1 MKRLSLL
8 NAPLVLSGAFFLGA
22 SASAQTPDYR
32 ADAIHLL
39 ELIDTEYAYAHRFDG
54 RNPARGAQ
62 GVDPDSVTDAASLLR
77 FAECAVNAL
86 QDHHAILG
94 VSSPRSYGLTPS
106 YNDLWVEVREGA
118 YVVTDVRAGSPAQVA
133 GVEPGWRI
141 SSVAGLPINEA
152 VTGLCGG
159 PFETDAA
166 KGFAARVLAA
176 GPRDQARE
184 FVFFDAEGQT
194 QALTLPNLYQ
204 VETPERPLI
213 NVTDRDG
220 VRVLRFNDS
229 LGDEGLIAAIDEALS
244 GPRPDGLII
253 DLRDTPSGGD
263 TLYARALMG
272 RLVDET
278 KPYQRHALPQIER
291 DTGVARQWVEE
302 VLPRGD
308 SLAGVPVVVLAGRWT
323 GSMGEGLT
331 LGLDAVADAV
341 TIAAPMAGLLGAI
354 YDYDLPQTG
363 WTVKLPSET
372 LYHVNGTP
380 REAYRADI
388 VLDSADRRGPNGEDL
403 ALEQAFAALAVER
416 R

>member
-1 MKRLSLL
+1 MRLPSHL
-8 NAPLVLSGAFFLGA
+8 NAPLIFSGAFLLA
-22 SASAQTPDYR
+22 ANASAQAPDFR

-39 ELIDTEYAYAHRFDG
+39 ELIDAEYAYAHRFDG

-62 GVDPDSVTDAASLLR
+62 GVDPESVTDPSSLLR

-94 VSSPRSYGLTPS
+94 VSSASSYGLTPS
-106 YNDLWVEVREGA
+106 YNDLWVELREGA
-118 YVVTDVRAGSPAQVA
+118 YVVTDVRDGSPARIA

-141 SSVAGLPINEA
+141 SSVSGLPMDEA
-152 VTGLCGG
+152 VSGLCGG

-184 FVFFDAEGQT
+184 FVFSDLDGET
-194 QALTLPNLYQ
+194 QALTLPTLYQ
-204 VETPERPLI
+204 IETPDRPLI
-213 NVTDRDG
+213 SVTERDG

-272 RLVDET
+272 RLIDDGQ
-278 KPYQRHALPQIER
+278 PYQRHAFPQIER
-291 DTGVARQWVEE
+291 ETGVARQWLEE
-302 VLPRGD
+302 VLPRGQ
-308 SLAGVPVVVLAGRWT
+308 SLSGVPLVVLAGRWT

-354 YDYDLPQTG
+354 YDYDLPETG
-363 WTVKLPSET
+363 WTVKLPTET

-380 REAYRADI
+380 REDYRADI
-388 VLDSADRRGPNGEDL
+388 GLDSADLRGPDGEDL
-403 ALEQAFAALAVER
+403 ALERAFSVIAER
-416 R
+416 

>member
-1 MKRLSLL
+1 MKRMTFQNASLI
-8 NAPLVLSGAFFLGA
+8 LSGAFLLSA
-22 SASAQTPDYR
+22 SAIAQTPDYR
-32 ADAIHLL
+32 ADALYLL
-39 ELIDTEYAYAHRFDG
+39 DLIDAEYAYAHRFDG

-62 GVDPDSVTDAASLLR
+62 GVDPDSVTDPSSLLR

-86 QDHHAILG
+86 QDHHAVLG

-106 YNDLWVEVREGA
+106 FNDLWVEFRDDV
-118 YVVTDVRAGSPAQVA
+118 YVVTDVRAGSPAQAV
-133 GVEPGWRI
+133 GVTPGWRI
-141 SSVAGLPINEA
+141 ASVAGLPIEEA
-152 VTGLCGG
+152 VEGLCGG
-159 PFETDAA
+159 PYDTGAG

-176 GPRDQARE
+176 GPRDQARD
-184 FVFFDAEGQT
+184 FVFLDADGQA
-194 QALTLPNLYQ
+194 QALSLPNLYQ
-204 VETPERPLI
+204 VETEDRPLI
-213 NVTDRDG
+213 SVTEHEG

-229 LGDEGLIAAIDEALS
+229 LGNGDLIAAIDEALS
-244 GPRPDGLII
+244 GARPDGLII

-272 RLVDET
+272 RLIDDA
-278 KPYQRHALPQIER
+278 KAYQRHALPQIER

-354 YDYDLPQTG
+354 YDYDLPHSG
-363 WTVKLPSET
+363 WTVKLPTET
-372 LYHVNGTP
+372 LYHVDGTP

-388 VLDSADRRGPNGEDL
+388 GLESADVRGPNGEDL
-403 ALEQAFAALAVER
+403 ALERAFEALGMESR
-416 R
+416 

>member
-1 MKRLSLL
+1 VRLTCFQNASLI
-8 NAPLVLSGAFFLGA
+8 LSGAFLFSA
-22 SASAQTPDYR
+22 SAIAQTPDYR
-32 ADAIHLL
+32 ADADNLL
-39 ELIDTEYAYAHRFDG
+39 DLIDHRYAYAHRFDG

-62 GVDPDSVTDAASLLR
+62 GVDPDSVTDGASLLR

-94 VSSPRSYGLTPS
+94 LSSPSSYGLTPS
-106 YNDLWVEVREGA
+106 YNDLWVEVRDGA
-118 YVVTDVRAGSPAQVA
+118 YVVTDVRAGSPAQAA

-141 SSVAGLPINEA
+141 ASVAGQSLDEA
-152 VTGLCGG
+152 VAGLCGG
-159 PFETDAA
+159 PYVTDAA

-176 GPRDQARE
+176 GPRDQERV
-184 FVFFDAEGQT
+184 FVFSDLDGQM

-204 VETPERPLI
+204 VETPDRPLI
-213 NVTDRDG
+213 SVTERDG

-229 LGDEGLIAAIDEALS
+229 LGDSDLIAAIDDALS
-244 GPRPDGLII
+244 GERPDGLII
-253 DLRDTPSGGD
+253 DLRDTPGGGD

-278 KPYQRHALPQIER
+278 KPYQRHAFPQIER

-354 YDYDLPQTG
+354 YDYDLPETG
-363 WTVKLPSET
+363 WTVKLPTEA
-372 LYHVNGTP
+372 LYHVDGTP

-388 VLDSADRRGPNGEDL
+388 VLDSADRVGSDGEDL
-403 ALEQAFAALAVER
+403 ALNRAIEILGVESR
-416 R
+416 